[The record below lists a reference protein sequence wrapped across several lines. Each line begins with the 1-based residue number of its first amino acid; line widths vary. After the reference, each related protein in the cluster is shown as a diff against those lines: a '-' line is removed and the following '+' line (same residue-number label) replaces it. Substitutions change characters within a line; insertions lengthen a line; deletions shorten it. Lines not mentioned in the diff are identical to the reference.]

1 MGVGLGS
8 GQREDHGNP
17 TEFFRL
23 RTQCEGSLERIG
35 DLWGESRVL
44 AGRVYCL
51 IDQFGESGRSIHG
64 LDKLEIKKVEL
75 QAALKG
81 DEATLEWEV
90 ADINESWSDH

>member
-8 GQREDHGNP
+8 SQREDYGNL
-17 TEFFRL
+17 TEFFGL
-23 RTQCEGSLERIG
+23 RTQYEGSLERIG

-44 AGRVYCL
+44 AGKVNNL

-64 LDKLEIKKVEL
+64 LEL

-81 DEATLEWEV
+81 DEATLEWVV
-90 ADINESWSDH
+90 ADINESGSDH